1 MKMVRWDPFRN
12 ELPLDPLRS
21 LEDVSD
27 RLNRLFDRPL
37 WAGLP
42 REGLAPAE
50 WTPAVDIE
58 ETDKEYRIK
67 AELPEIKKEDVKVS
81 IRDGVLTIEGERR
94 QEKEEKGK
102 RFHRVERSYG
112 RFLRSFTLPA
122 DADEK
127 GVRADFKDGVL
138 NVHVARSA
146 AARPKAI
153 EVKVG

>member
-1 MKMVRWDPFRN
+1 MKMVRWDPRSEPAF
-12 ELPLDPLRS
+12 DPLRI

-27 RLNRLFDRPL
+27 RLNRVFDRPL
-37 WAGLP
+37 WAGLA
-42 REGLAPAE
+42 REGLAAAE
-50 WTPAVDIE
+50 WAPAVDIQE
-58 ETDKEYRIK
+58 SEKEYLVK
-67 AELPEIKKEDVKVS
+67 AELPELRKEDVKVS
-81 IRDGVLTIEGERR
+81 IQDGVLTIEGERR

-112 RFLRSFTLPA
+112 RFLRSFTLPP

-138 NVHVARSA
+138 SVRVARST